1 MSNYLNDTNIKKLI
15 GLTIIMNFVSIGIMS
30 YIATDQN
37 LNMSIISMQCLK
49 ALLVI
54 SGVEQNPGPS
64 ASEGIKKDGR
74 KDTVYHE
81 PEELYMIQKVNDNQD
96 IQEMESFIEEYT
108 DEKKVDEKTDEAKGN
123 DELIR
128 NDAEGILHIV
138 KKLEKDG
145 KKYVIG
151 DVVIALE
158 HLRKEDK
165 KKDEIPKVVDKVDDG
180 NDEDRISDEVLD
192 EGIQTIQYILD
203 KSKEE
208 GKAYE

>member
-1 MSNYLNDTNIKKLI
+1 M
-15 GLTIIMNFVSIGIMS
+15 G
-30 YIATDQN
+30 
-37 LNMSIISMQCLK
+37 QCLK

-74 KDTVYHE
+74 KDTVYHDTT
-81 PEELYMIQKVNDNQD
+81 EELYMIQKVNDNQD
-96 IQEMESFIEEYT
+96 IQEMESFIEEYI

-138 KKLEKDG
+138 KKLEKDR
-145 KKYVIG
+145 KKYEIG
-151 DVVIALE
+151 DVVNAFE

-165 KKDEIPKVVDKVDDG
+165 KKDEIPKVDDG
-180 NDEDRISDEVLD
+180 NDEVRISDEELD
-192 EGIQTIQYILD
+192 EGIQRIKYILD
-203 KSKEE
+203 KSEEEE
-208 GKAYE
+208 GI

>member
-37 LNMSIISMQCLK
+37 LNMSIISIQCLK

-64 ASEGIKKDGR
+64 ASEEIKKDGR

-81 PEELYMIQKVNDNQD
+81 PQELYMIQKINDNQD
-96 IQEMESFIEEYT
+96 IQEIESFIEEYT
-108 DEKKVDEKTDEAKGN
+108 DERKVDEKNDEARGN
-123 DELIR
+123 DELIK
-128 NDAEGILHIV
+128 NDAQGILHIV

-145 KKYVIG
+145 KK
-151 DVVIALE
+151 
-158 HLRKEDK
+158 
-165 KKDEIPKVVDKVDDG
+165 
-180 NDEDRISDEVLD
+180 
-192 EGIQTIQYILD
+192 
-203 KSKEE
+203 
-208 GKAYE
+208 

>member
-37 LNMSIISMQCLK
+37 LNMSIISIQCLK

-64 ASEGIKKDGR
+64 ASEGIKKDVR
-74 KDTVYHE
+74 KDTVYYE
-81 PEELYMIQKVNDNQD
+81 PQELFMNQKINDNQD
-96 IQEMESFIEEYT
+96 IQEMESFIEEVA
-108 DEKKVDEKTDEAKGN
+108 DERKVDEKTDEDRGN

-128 NDAEGILHIV
+128 NDAEGIIHIME
-138 KKLEKDG
+138 KLGKDG
-145 KKYVIG
+145 KKYEIG
-151 DVVIALE
+151 DVVNALE

-180 NDEDRISDEVLD
+180 NEEDRISDEMLD
-192 EGIQTIQYILD
+192 ESIQRIQCILD

-208 GKAYE
+208 GKA